1 MDLQINMSTNIKIK
15 KITNEIALIIIDE
28 QKTYNSLSF
37 KNLTDL
43 LNAFKKLDADKKI
56 KVIILEGAGKGFS
69 AGHNLKEVRGL
80 KKREKY
86 QKIKRFEIKKN
97 LFLE

>member
-1 MDLQINMSTNIKIK
+1 MSNIKIK
-15 KITNEIALIIIDE
+15 KINSDISSIIIDE

-37 KNLTDL
+37 ENLTDL
-43 LNAFKKLDADKKI
+43 LKAFKKLDADKKI

-80 KKREKY
+80 NK
-86 QKIKRFEIKKN
+86 KKN
-97 LFLE
+97 IKNYLIFVQKLCCKSLKVENQ

>member
-1 MDLQINMSTNIKIK
+1 MTSNIKIK
-15 KITNEIALIIIDE
+15 KITNDISSIIIDE

-37 KNLTDL
+37 KNLSDL
-43 LNAFKKLDADKKI
+43 LKAFKKLDADKQV

-80 KKREKY
+80 NLKY
-86 QKIKRFEIKKN
+86 LLQHKPSMVVDRSI
-97 LFLE
+97 